1 MEKSWTISSIQIYLK
16 AHTSLSVN
24 GLVVKLWVYKSNVNC
39 SNPSSAAYCYSIYKI
54 YIYILEK
61 YKKG

>member
-16 AHTSLSVN
+16 AHISVN
-24 GLVVKLWVYKSNVNC
+24 GLVVRLWVYKSNVNC

-54 YIYILEK
+54 YIYILGK